1 MYPAGENCTFQLD
14 GTGTAYVPRLAD
26 LGSDPALVA
35 LTPGQLTDGP
45 WCPDAL
51 DANRWDADLLRVRAI
66 VVTVRVEAALAALR
80 GPAGLLFA
88 NGGLSRTSSRWMPDI
103 RRQFIVTPRN
113 MSAAR

>member
-1 MYPAGENCTFQLD
+1 
-14 GTGTAYVPRLAD
+14 
-26 LGSDPALVA
+26 
-35 LTPGQLTDGP
+35 
-45 WCPDAL
+45 
-51 DANRWDADLLRVRAI
+51 
-66 VVTVRVEAALAALR
+66 VEAALAALR